1 MATFVNECNHKYQQN
16 DPDINP
22 QNTPNFLPE
31 GVPEFVNTRNHNNSY
46 DKSIGIVTSS
56 LQKDQIK
63 NINARARPT
72 RICKQRGQGAV
83 PRSQH
88 QGTGPGGGAGA
99 GERQA
104 GGDGHPKP
112 FSTFTQPLQD
122 LKKEEEEESAARR
135 GEGDPSG
142 LDDPDDPNDRDPEEE
157 PEELTEEQEDF
168 CKVREMLRTLSLAM
182 EKPIWDHC
190 TQDDPCVMPNIKRT
204 PDITVVIFPDDYE
217 KNISYPI
224 FIGEVLG
231 KKSPGPQYNQRYKG
245 YNAVMQSLV
254 FAPRAYYFEIA
265 TIAPS
270 LYILEKNPKD
280 GTITGKKKNYVLAYP
295 SEMNELIK
303 DLCRVFLDE
312 LINLRPIAHLS
323 SLCMHRRNYQDFLS
337 PPQWERNQASNSM
350 LAHICPRVP

>member
-1 MATFVNECNHKYQQN
+1 MKDFAYAVQRICQSLHYGNTDQIGRNAWNGFIEYIQNGVANFVNKCNHKYQQN
-16 DPDINP
+16 DPHINL

-46 DKSIGIVTSS
+46 DISIGIVTSS

-72 RICKQRGQGAV
+72 QRRICKQRGQGA
-83 PRSQH
+83 
-88 QGTGPGGGAGA
+88 GPGPGAGDSRQ
-99 GERQA
+99 GQA
-104 GGDGHPKP
+104 GGDGQQKP
-112 FSTFTQPLQD
+112 FSTFTQLQD
-122 LKKEEEEESAARR
+122 PKKEEEEQAAAGR

-142 LDDPDDPNDRDPEEE
+142 RDDPDDPNDPEEE
-157 PEELTEEQEDF
+157 PEQVTEEEEDF
-168 CKVREMLRTLSLAM
+168 RKVREMLRTLSSAM

-190 TQDDPCVMPNIKRT
+190 TRDDPCVIPNIKWT
-204 PDITVVIFPDDYE
+204 PGITIVIFPDDYE

-231 KKSPGPQYNQRYKG
+231 KKSPGPQYNQWYKG

-265 TIAPS
+265 TISPS

-280 GTITGKKKNYVLAYP
+280 CTITGKK
-295 SEMNELIK
+295 
-303 DLCRVFLDE
+303 
-312 LINLRPIAHLS
+312 
-323 SLCMHRRNYQDFLS
+323 
-337 PPQWERNQASNSM
+337 
-350 LAHICPRVP
+350 